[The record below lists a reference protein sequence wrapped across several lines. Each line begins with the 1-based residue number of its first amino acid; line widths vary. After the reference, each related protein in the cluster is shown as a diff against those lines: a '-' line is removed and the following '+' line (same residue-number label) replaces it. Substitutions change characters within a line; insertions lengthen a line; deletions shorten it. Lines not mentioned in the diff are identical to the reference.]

1 MTPTPH
7 KAGFV
12 AIIGKPNAGKS
23 TLMNAIIGEK
33 LSIVTPKAQTTRH
46 RIFGIL
52 NDDNYQIVFSDTPGI
67 IIPKYEL
74 QKNMMK
80 FVSHSIED
88 ADLILCVID
97 ITDDILDQD
106 IIDQLRK
113 TERPVIFIL
122 NKIDVSSE
130 IKLAEKMDWCNQ
142 FELKKEII
150 AISAL
155 AKFNIDNLVDLILKY
170 IPEHPA
176 FYDKEDLT
184 DKPERFFAAEIIREK
199 IFLNYSQEI
208 PYSCEVAILAFKEK
222 PDMNVITAEIY
233 VERDSQKGIIIGKNG
248 SSLKRVGTL
257 ARVEME
263 KFFGKKVFLET
274 HVRVVKDWRSDTNK
288 LKQFGYNPS

>member
-1 MTPTPH
+1 
-7 KAGFV
+7 
-12 AIIGKPNAGKS
+12 
-23 TLMNAIIGEK
+23 MNAIIGEK

-52 NDDNYQIVFSDTPGI
+52 NDDNHQIVFSDTPGI

-80 FVSHSIED
+80 FVSHSLED
-88 ADLILCVID
+88 ADVILCVID
-97 ITDDILDQD
+97 ITDDQLDQE
-106 IIDQLRK
+106 IIDRLKK
-113 TERPVIFIL
+113 TELPVVFVL
-122 NKIDVSSE
+122 NKIDISSE
-130 IKLAEKMDWCNQ
+130 AKLAEKMAWCNQ
-142 FELKKEII
+142 FDLKKEII
-150 AISAL
+150 ALSAL
-155 AKFNIDNLVDLILKY
+155 ANFNVDNLVHLILKF

-208 PYSCEVAILAFKEK
+208 PYSCEVMILGFKEK

-233 VERDSQKGIIIGKNG
+233 VERDSQKGILIGKNG
-248 SSLKRVGTL
+248 VSLKRIGIQ

-274 HVRVVKDWRSDTNK
+274 HVRVVKDWRSDPNK
-288 LKQFGYNPS
+288 LKKFGYDLS